1 MGLTSRLFLAFGVVI
16 ALAAAAAVYGMSVV
30 SRTTGDVVQLYDGP
44 LMAVSH
50 ARSAQLNFTAV
61 RSAGADKAAAARGVT
76 APPPGTGGGRGR
88 MPAGEGAPPGQALG
102 LVPARDHRGGGGAE
116 APDGAHAPH
125 A

>member
-50 ARSAQLNFTAV
+50 ARSAQLNFTAGGAAGGG
-61 RSAGADKAAAARGVT
+61 SAGR
-76 APPPGTGGGRGR
+76 P
-88 MPAGEGAPPGQALG
+88 
-102 LVPARDHRGGGGAE
+102 RGGGGPGPPAE
-116 APDGAHAPH
+116 GGRGPGRGAGGAPAPR
-125 A
+125 AAG

>member
-61 RSAGADKAAAARGVT
+61 SAQRDGYGAGAPGRAAPARLNAGEQGTPPSRCGTRTQNGSAGGV
-76 APPPGTGGGRGR
+76 
-88 MPAGEGAPPGQALG
+88 GQAG
-102 LVPARDHRGGGGAE
+102 RRGG
-116 APDGAHAPH
+116 
-125 A
+125 